1 MQKNL
6 ISISGNAGHG
16 KDAVAKIIQWLL
28 SGYGASLIPLEE
40 CVLDNSRYFDAW
52 LYDNSGFEIKKFAS
66 KLKEVASILTG
77 VPIHKWE
84 DQDFKNENMPREWW
98 TPNFT
103 CNEDPYD
110 PVTYRLFL
118 QVLGTEAIRDTIH
131 KDVWV
136 NALFSDY
143 KPQKLSEY
151 NPSRWII
158 TDTRF
163 PNEFNAIKERGGLM
177 LKVVRTDVDKSG
189 SRVLSNHIRSA
200 VHSSETALEGYEF
213 DHIIFNDDGIL
224 ELTHKVKKILLHE
237 KLL

>member
-6 ISISGNAGHG
+6 ISISGSAGHG
-16 KDAVAKIIQWLL
+16 KDTVAKIIQWLL
-28 SGYGASLIPLEE
+28 SGNVGQVSVEDISNTKHHDWWLEE
-40 CVLDNSRYFDAW
+40 Q
-52 LYDNSGFEIKKFAS
+52 SGFEIKKFAG
-66 KLKEVASILTG
+66 KLKEIASILTG
-77 VPIHKWE
+77 VPIEKWE

-98 TPNFT
+98 VPNFT

-131 KDVWV
+131 RDTWV

-143 KPQKLSEY
+143 KPQKMSEY
-151 NPSRWII
+151 NPSKWII

-163 PNEFNAIKERGGLM
+163 PNELIAIKERGGITI
-177 LKVVRTDVDKSG
+177 KVVRTEVDQNG

-200 VHSSETALEGYEF
+200 IHSSETALEGYEF
-213 DHIIFNDDGIL
+213 DHIIFNDDGIV
-224 ELTHKVKKILLHE
+224 ELAHKIKNILIKEGFLV
-237 KLL
+237 